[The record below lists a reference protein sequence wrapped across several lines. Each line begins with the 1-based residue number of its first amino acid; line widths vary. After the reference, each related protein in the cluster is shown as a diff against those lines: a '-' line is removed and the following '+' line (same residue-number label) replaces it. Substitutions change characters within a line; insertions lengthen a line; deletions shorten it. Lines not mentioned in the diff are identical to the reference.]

1 MPGSANRR
9 EAAVRAAFAAQAGW
23 AARLGSPF
31 TSLLCAT
38 LGPRLD
44 RSGAVGRRLL
54 DWPGR
59 PDAGADNVPLRLCG
73 ALHALVRRGA
83 APDLAGCYP
92 PHALPDEQRLWDV
105 LETTLRRC
113 ESDLLPWLD
122 SAPQTNEV
130 GRSAVLMAGLMA
142 IAYRFPQPV
151 ETLELGASAGLN
163 LLLDHYRYD
172 LGGVA
177 AGDPASPLLL
187 TPEWKGPPPP
197 SAPVAV
203 ASRAAVDL
211 RPIDPVGDRE
221 RLLSYIWP
229 DQPARLAQLET
240 ALTIAAADAP
250 RVDRGDAAAWLDA
263 RLAAPPRAGV
273 TRVVLHSI
281 AFQYFPEA
289 TRERIAAAMAAA
301 GAQASERAP
310 LAWLRFEFLPEDEKT
325 SLRLRL
331 WPDGDDRLLAWA
343 HPHGSSVRWVDTF
356 RSPAQAGAQRH

>member
-1 MPGSANRR
+1 VPGSANSK

-23 AARLGSPF
+23 AMRLGSPF

-44 RSGAVGRRLL
+44 RSTEVGRRVL

-73 ALHALVRRGA
+73 ALHGLVRGGA
-83 APDLAGCYP
+83 APDLAACYP
-92 PHALPDEQRLWDV
+92 PHPLPDEARLWTV
-105 LETTLRRC
+105 LETVLRRS
-113 ESDLLPWLD
+113 EADLLPWLD

-142 IAYRFPQPV
+142 VAERFPQPV
-151 ETLELGASAGLN
+151 ELLELGASAGLN
-163 LLLDHYRYD
+163 LLLDRYRYD

-177 AGDPASPLLL
+177 AGDPSSPLRL

-197 SAPVAV
+197 AAAVAV
-203 ASRAAVDL
+203 AARAAVDL
-211 RPIDPVGDRE
+211 RPVDALRDRE
-221 RLLSYIWP
+221 RLLSYVWP

-240 ALTIAAADAP
+240 ALTLAAADPP
-250 RVDRGDAAAWLDA
+250 RVDRGDAASWLEA
-263 RLAAPPRAGV
+263 KLAAPLRPGL

-281 AFQYFPEA
+281 AFQYFPA
-289 TRERIAAAMAAA
+289 SVQERIEAAVAAA
-301 GAQASERAP
+301 GAQASGQAP

-331 WPDGDDRLLAWA
+331 WPGGGDRLLAWA
-343 HPHGSSVRWVDTF
+343 HPHGNFVRWLD
-356 RSPAQAGAQRH
+356 A